1 VPGSPYRWAILA
13 VCVAGFMQTHVHRV
27 GFAPLIPVGVLT
39 DRLGARRVMLGC
51 MGRELP
57 RRLQRLRGLRGG
69 GPRHRHVCAGNRPP
83 ARGMMSGM
91 EILDPVGS
99 TSAASRTLAPRPA
112 SLAGAV
118 IGVLDNSKPNARVLL
133 EGVARALAQKVG
145 ARDVK
150 IWGKPGASIGATA
163 AVLDEIAAQCGA
175 VLTASAD

>member
-1 VPGSPYRWAILA
+1 
-13 VCVAGFMQTHVHRV
+13 
-27 GFAPLIPVGVLT
+27 
-39 DRLGARRVMLGC
+39 
-51 MGRELP
+51 
-57 RRLQRLRGLRGG
+57 
-69 GPRHRHVCAGNRPP
+69 
-83 ARGMMSGM
+83 MMAAM

-99 TSAASRTLAPRPA
+99 TAAASRTLAPRPA
-112 SLAGAV
+112 TLAGTV

-150 IWGKPGASIGATA
+150 IWGKPGASIGATT

>member
-1 VPGSPYRWAILA
+1 MS
-13 VCVAGFMQTHVHRV
+13 
-27 GFAPLIPVGVLT
+27 
-39 DRLGARRVMLGC
+39 
-51 MGRELP
+51 
-57 RRLQRLRGLRGG
+57 
-69 GPRHRHVCAGNRPP
+69 RPP
-83 ARGMMSGM
+83 GRGMMSAM

-99 TSAASRTLAPRPA
+99 SSAVSRTLAPRPA
-112 SLAGAV
+112 GLTDAV

-150 IWGKPGASIGATA
+150 VWRKPGASIGATV